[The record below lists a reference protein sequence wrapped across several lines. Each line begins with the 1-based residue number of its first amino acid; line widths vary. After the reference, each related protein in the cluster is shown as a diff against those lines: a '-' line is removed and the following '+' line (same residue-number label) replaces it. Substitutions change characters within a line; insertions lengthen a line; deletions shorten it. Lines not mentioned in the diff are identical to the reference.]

1 MGEHTVDTVNHKEK
15 RAEFIKNLLDDIKAL
30 EYMLEQNLIEDDI
43 IRIGAEQEFC
53 LLTDN
58 WRPATNA
65 EAILASIKDSH
76 FTTELAKYN
85 LEINLDPIELKG
97 DCFKKVENQ
106 LSSLLKKAST
116 QAQKFNTKVL
126 LAGILPTISKNQLSF
141 DYMTPSPRYWELN
154 RKLRELR
161 GADFRLHL
169 RGVDELTTDHDS
181 VLFEACNT
189 SFQLHLQIPPKDFI
203 SSYNWAQVISAPILG
218 VCTNSPLLLGRELWS
233 ETRIALFR
241 QSLDTRGSSYAL
253 KDQTARVSFGN
264 NWASGSIVDVYKND
278 IANHKILLAKD
289 IDKNSLAE
297 LNLGNIPKLPALSLH
312 NGTIYRWNRPCYG
325 VGNGKAHVRI
335 ENRYIPSGPTIKD
348 EMANFAFWVGLMA
361 GRPSRFD
368 KMEEQMEFKDAKANF
383 VKAARMGKDTI
394 LHWMEKQISV
404 KELVIKELLPIAYT
418 GLEKMMIDKRQREEL
433 LSIIESRTK
442 GLTGSEWQVKTY
454 RKLRKN
460 LKQDD
465 ALRALTKRMYV
476 NQQKST
482 PVHQWQEIENTSD
495 TCNTS
500 AHLVS
505 HIMSTRLF
513 TVNQDDIASLA
524 TSIMS
529 WKDIHHV
536 PVENNSGELCGLL
549 TWTHVQ
555 NYQKS
560 ALNNQEEV
568 VGDIMTKEVITV
580 PPKTNIQEAISIMK
594 KNKIGCLPIVED
606 TDLVGIITIKD
617 IIEFDNGQSIQ

>member
-1 MGEHTVDTVNHKEK
+1 MGEHTVDTINHKER

-30 EYMLEQNLIEDDI
+30 ELMLEQNLIEDDI
-43 IRIGAEQEFC
+43 IRIGSEQEFC
-53 LLTDN
+53 LVTDT

-65 EAILASIKDSH
+65 EDILKSINDPH

-85 LEINLDPIELKG
+85 LEINLDPIELKSN
-97 DCFKKVENQ
+97 CFKKVENQ
-106 LSSLLKKAST
+106 LFSLLEKAST
-116 QAQKFNTKVL
+116 HAQEFNTKVL

-141 DYMTPSPRYWELN
+141 DHMTPSPRYWELN

-203 SSYNWAQVISAPILG
+203 SSYNWAQAISAPILA
-218 VCTNSPLLLGRELWS
+218 VSTNSPLLLGRELWS

-264 NWASGSIVDVYKND
+264 NWASGSIADVYKND

-289 IDKNSLAE
+289 IEKNSLEE
-297 LNLGNIPKLPALSLH
+297 LRKGNIPKLPALSLH

-348 EMANFAFWVGLMA
+348 EMANFAFWVGLMT
-361 GRPSRFD
+361 GRPSKFD
-368 KMEEQMEFKDAKANF
+368 EIADQMEFKDAKANF
-383 VKAARMGKDTI
+383 IKAARMGKDTI
-394 LHWMEKQISV
+394 LHWMGKQISAQD
-404 KELVIKELLPIAYT
+404 LVIKELLPIAYE
-418 GLEKMMIDKRQREEL
+418 GLEKMKVDKRDIEEL
-433 LSIIESRTK
+433 LGIIENRTK
-442 GLTGSEWQVKTY
+442 GITGSEWQIKNY
-454 RKLRKN
+454 RKLRKD

-465 ALRALTKRMYV
+465 ALRVLTKVMHG
-476 NQQKST
+476 NQQHGT
-482 PVHQWQEIENTSD
+482 PVHQWQEIKNTSD
-495 TCNTS
+495 ICSTS
-500 AHLVS
+500 ASLVG

-513 TVNQDDIASLA
+513 TVNKNDIASLA
-524 TSIMS
+524 TSIMK

-536 PVENNSGELCGLL
+536 PVENNAGKLCGIL

-560 ALNNQEEV
+560 TQNNQEQIV
-568 VGDIMTKEVITV
+568 ADIMTEKVITTS
-580 PPKTNIQEAISIMK
+580 PKTEIQEAIRIMK
-594 KNKIGCLPIVED
+594 MNEIGCLPVVQD

-617 IIEFDNGQSIQ
+617 VIEFDNGQSI